1 MVALSNPQVVL
12 FAQHGWADTHRSIA
26 RLAHSLVGPEALVI
40 APDLGYLNTWLRI
53 EPLIQQ
59 VEQVA
64 SQTIA
69 QYPDT
74 PIRIIGHSMGGLI
87 WLEALHRHP
96 EWWPQVAAL
105 TLVASPIGGADLAR
119 IIDPLGWG
127 IGIAK
132 DLGQNRRPIAEAIA
146 AQIPTLIIAGDF
158 DRGSDGTVPVT
169 ATQVAGTQHIILPG
183 LAHATLKDHPAVG
196 AAIQQFWQQPSC
208 QRLSD
213 EPAQAIIRY
222 LQAVP
227 GMTDTHPRDFARSRP
242 SIQFPNG
249 LTVHTWSHPL
259 GAELVFL
266 ANSSGQC
273 LYSGFVGWPDRSHL
287 HQALQK
293 LGNVDLTVGSLC
305 LDYNL
310 PE

>member
-1 MVALSNPQVVL
+1 MAASSSPQLVL
-12 FAQHGWADTHRSIA
+12 FAQHGWADTHRAIA
-26 RLAHSLVGPEALVI
+26 RLAHSLAGSDTLVI

-53 EPLIQQ
+53 DPLIQQ
-59 VEQVA
+59 VEQIA

-69 QYPDT
+69 QYPET
-74 PIRIIGHSMGGLI
+74 PMRIIGHSMGGLI
-87 WLEALHRHP
+87 WLETLHRHP

-119 IIDPLGWG
+119 MIDPLGWG
-127 IGIAK
+127 IGIAR

-146 AQIPTLIIAGDF
+146 AQIPTLIIAGDS
-158 DRGSDGTVPVT
+158 DHGSDGTVPVT
-169 ATQVAGTQHIILPG
+169 ATQVAGAQHVILPG

-196 AAIQQFWQQPSC
+196 EIIQQFWQQPAS
-208 QRLSD
+208 RTM
-213 EPAQAIIRY
+213 PADPAYSVIRY

-242 SIQFPNG
+242 CLQFPNG
-249 LTVHTWSHPL
+249 LTVRTWKHPL

-266 ANSSGQC
+266 ANPSGQC

-287 HQALQK
+287 HQALQR
-293 LGNVDLTVGSLC
+293 LGEFDLTAGSPC
-305 LDYNL
+305 LD
-310 PE
+310 